1 MVIREEKKMLKGE
14 KLTKEQKADFRR
26 KKLVE
31 VRKGKGAG
39 RPVQMRAKT
48 KGTFNNPFTQAYMNE
63 LRDKEI
69 IALQTR
75 MEEFKKENEGKL
87 D

>member
-1 MVIREEKKMLKGE
+1 MVIREEKKMLSGKQLTRGE
-14 KLTKEQKADFRR
+14 KTDYRR

-39 RPVQMRAKT
+39 APVKMRAKT
-48 KGTFNNPFTQAYMNE
+48 KGTFNNRTTQAYMNE
-63 LRDKEI
+63 LRDKEMK
-69 IALQTR
+69 ALQTR
-75 MEEFKKENEGKL
+75 MEDFKMENEGKL